1 MKTWWANNLTINLNI
16 ETANY
21 QIKKGGGYN
30 VNHPKAN
37 YIKAFLI
44 GKNGDKKNAVKIIED
59 EFVSLINYKP
69 KFNELKNEIIERIKN
84 TDANK

>member
-1 MKTWWANNLTINLNI
+1 
-16 ETANY
+16 
-21 QIKKGGGYN
+21 

-44 GKNGDKKNAVKIIED
+44 GKKGNKGTAIKIIEE

-69 KFNELKNEIIERIKN
+69 KFEQVRDKIIEQIKN
-84 TDANK
+84 TDANML